1 MLEIVSER
9 INWIHA
15 IKMEKD
21 IMFLLNEY
29 IVQNVEMI

>member
-9 INWIHA
+9 LNWIHA

-21 IMFLLNEY
+21 IMLLLNEY
-29 IVQNVEMI
+29 IVQNAETI